1 MKRCIGGGEVLT
13 NYDLRVERER
23 EREFILEILKVIHLL
38 FLFWMYVYCSLTRA
52 GRFQLKSFKNK

>member
-38 FLFWMYVYCSLTRA
+38 FLSWMYVYCSLTRV
-52 GRFQLKSFKNK
+52 GRFQ